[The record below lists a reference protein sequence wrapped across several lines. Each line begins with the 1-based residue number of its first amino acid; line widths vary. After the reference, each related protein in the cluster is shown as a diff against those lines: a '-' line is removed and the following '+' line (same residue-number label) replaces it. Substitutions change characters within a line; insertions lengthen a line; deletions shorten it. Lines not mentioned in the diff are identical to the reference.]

1 MEIAEVKKVKLNV
14 TNIKSVLIRSNKK
27 LRNVEKKKSYL
38 TRRQEEQE
46 KRILLEKKIET
57 PRKKLKIPLLGKAV
71 GVVRSVWDR
80 IVNFFGWLLAGFIV
94 TRLPQIIENLKRRF
108 AFIKPIWEG
117 AMKTF
122 AIIGKGMSAL
132 FRGMTTLYNL
142 RRSLSNLDKSA
153 ADLRNLDEELRG
165 MKRELG
171 GNGSETGEESSTS
184 TQQNGEDNV
193 SDGSSDNNMGNM
205 NESKIDN
212 PKDAS
217 IMVEN
222 LKKENRKITTKGK
235 RFKENQ
241 TRERINP
248 TSKPLDRNIRVKRR
262 TAKVVLDQKG
272 PLEKDTP
279 QAQTNTDIIVK
290 NRFSFLNPFN
300 WFGQSKTTRNPGP
313 SSSFSGNGGNRPP
326 SN

>member
-27 LRNVEKKKSYL
+27 LRNLEKKKSYL

-57 PRKKLKIPLLGKAV
+57 PRKIGKIPLLGKAV

-80 IVNFFGWLLAGFIV
+80 IVNFFGWLLAGFII
-94 TRLPQIIENLKRRF
+94 TRLPQIIENLKRRL

-122 AIIGKGMSAL
+122 AIIGKGMSVL

-153 ADLRNLDEELRG
+153 VDLRNLDEELKG

-171 GNGSETGEESSTS
+171 GKGSETGEESS

-222 LKKENRKITTKGK
+222 LKKENTKITTKGK

-248 TSKPLDRNIRVKRR
+248 TSKPLDRNITVKRR
-262 TAKVVLDQKG
+262 TAKVVLGQKG

-279 QAQTNTDIIVK
+279 QAQTNTHIIK
-290 NRFSFLNPFN
+290 ETKWYERLWPF
-300 WFGQSKTTRNPGP
+300 GKSRTQTTPGP
-313 SSSFSGNGGNRPP
+313 KNSGSNNGPAQQ
-326 SN
+326 